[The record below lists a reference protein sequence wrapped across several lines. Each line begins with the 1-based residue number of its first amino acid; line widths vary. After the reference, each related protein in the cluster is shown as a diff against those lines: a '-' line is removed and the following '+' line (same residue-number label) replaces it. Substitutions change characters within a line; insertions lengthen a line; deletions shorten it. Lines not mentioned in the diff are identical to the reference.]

1 MKLYIASSILKTN
14 IEGIIREIIQNLY
27 ENNEHF
33 DESSILILLEKTIA
47 NEIESEENYPI
58 YKIIIDNKVK

>member
-1 MKLYIASSILKTN
+1 M
-14 IEGIIREIIQNLY
+14 
-27 ENNEHF
+27 
-33 DESSILILLEKTIA
+33 LILLEKTIA